1 MLFVVAL
8 GFSNAVVQ
16 RRSPDVGVVVV
27 LGRRK
32 AIIIFV

>member
-16 RRSPDVGVVVV
+16 RQSPDVGVVVV
-27 LGRRK
+27 LEEK
-32 AIIIFV
+32 QL